1 MSEYIKSTR
10 RQQRL
15 IIIAIT
21 ISVIFGLFLPYKNL
35 FLGFS
40 LGGLTSLYNHW
51 LLQRKIADL
60 GEAVSRGEKPKGL
73 GVLSRIAASATGTMI
88 ALLMPAVFH
97 MIAFLIG
104 LVLSYVVMYVD
115 FVWNHFQNQKKE
127 GEADESHSSD
137 C

>member
-10 RQQRL
+10 RQQKAIVF
-15 IIIAIT
+15 IIT
-21 ISVIFGLFLPYKNL
+21 LSGLLSLFLPYKDI
-35 FLGFS
+35 FLGFV

-51 LLQRKIADL
+51 LLQRKIHDL
-60 GEAVSRGEKPKGL
+60 GEAVSRGEKPRGL
-73 GVLSRIAASATGTMI
+73 GVISRIAASAAGTMI
-88 ALLMPAVFH
+88 VLLLPAIFH
-97 MIAFLIG
+97 IVGFVIG

-115 FVWNHFQNQKKE
+115 FVWSHLKKQRKV